1 MNRRR
6 LLLLALTVVT
16 VALVGLLLAAS
27 ASADP
32 PEPDLTE
39 PDLTEPDPRP
49 CPCAC
54 PCPSPY
60 PCPCPCASV
69 RGPITWY
76 PPAVTGVISPGVT
89 YQKNVSFTTCLT
101 ITHVRLEVTPPLKF
115 FCEITPTTFLSITPG
130 ITYPVRISCT
140 LHISPTAPVAVRPGN
155 ITGLLKVWGAG
166 PDPTPGNVRERF
178 WPQSLKVMLRLIR
191 PAATTEP

>member
-6 LLLLALTVVT
+6 MLLLAMTLVT

-32 PEPDLTE
+32 TAPDLTE
-39 PDLTEPDPRP
+39 PDLTNPNPNP
-49 CPCAC
+49 CPCSC
-54 PCPSPY
+54 PCAV
-60 PCPCPCASV
+60 PCPCPCAGV

-89 YQKNVSFTTCLT
+89 FQKNVSFTTCLT

-115 FCEITPTTFLSITPG
+115 FCEITPTRFSTITPG
-130 ITYPVRISCT
+130 IMYTVRISCT
-140 LHISPTAPVAVRPGN
+140 LHVTTTAPVPVRPGN
-155 ITGLLKVWGAG
+155 LTGLLQVWGSG
-166 PDPTPGNVRERF
+166 PDLTPCNVRERF